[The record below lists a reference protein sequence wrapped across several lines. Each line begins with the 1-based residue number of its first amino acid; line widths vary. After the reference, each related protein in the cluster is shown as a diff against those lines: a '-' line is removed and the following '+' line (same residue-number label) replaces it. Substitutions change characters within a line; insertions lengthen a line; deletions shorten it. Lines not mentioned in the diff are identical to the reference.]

1 MKTITNNYG
10 DGISVVDAKGR
21 HCEYA
26 TKEMLLEYFKEQFK
40 LNGFKKSKQT
50 WYKDDGQIIYMFNV
64 QNSQYGKDL
73 FYFNI
78 GLIFSRYGLS
88 LSISDWDCWA
98 RMSYGKNMKN
108 TFKKIMKWFK
118 KYNTRKKIEIAS
130 KRQRKCLTDPHWRLG
145 DIDLNK

>member
-64 QNSQYGKDL
+64 QNSQYGNDS

-78 GLIFSRYGLS
+78 GLIFSDNGLK
-88 LSISDWDCWA
+88 LSKQYWNCWA

-130 KRQRKCLTDPHWRLG
+130 KRPRKCLTDPHWRLG

>member
-1 MKTITNNYG
+1 MKTIINNEG
-10 DGISVVDAKGR
+10 DGICEIETNNK
-21 HCEYA
+21 HCENV
-26 TKEMLLEYFKEQFK
+26 TKEMLLDYFKEQFK

-50 WYKDDGQIIYMFNV
+50 WYKDDGQIIYMFNA

-98 RMSYGKNMKN
+98 RFRYGKNMKD
-108 TFKKIMKWFK
+108 TFLNILKWYEKYDSFEKIKK
-118 KYNTRKKIEIAS
+118 AS
-130 KRQRKCLTDPHWRLG
+130 TKPVKCLTDPSWSLRDFAL
-145 DIDLNK
+145 